1 MKSISTAA
9 LTLALALAVGP
20 LHAETTSAKPITA
33 QQQKMK
39 DCNAKAGEQKLTGAA
54 RKTFM
59 SSCLRG

>member
-1 MKSISTAA
+1 MKFISTAA

-39 DCNAKAGEQKLTGAA
+39 DCNASASAQSLKGAS
-54 RKTFM
+54 REEFM
-59 SSCLRG
+59 SACLKK